1 MVDITLFERCLI
13 LTGPT
18 ASGKSAV
25 ALQLAK
31 SLQTEIISMDSMTL
45 YRGMDIGTA
54 KPSLQERSEVPHHFM
69 DVLDPWEK
77 ASVAWW
83 LSQARRMA
91 EDILNRGKCPII
103 VGGTPLYLKAICYGL
118 FEGPTVEPA
127 IRAELETRTNDELYR
142 QLSEVDQ
149 AAAKRIHPNDHKRL
163 VRALEVY
170 RATGQTITHWQQQFA
185 AQPRPRT
192 IPVFCMEVDRQEL
205 YRRIEARIDAMMQA
219 GWLDEVKLLL
229 QLPQPISKVAA
240 QAAGYRELID
250 HLQGNSNLDE
260 AVTAIKIRTRQ
271 LAKRQLTWFRNF
283 PGLKFLTAEE
293 AMQQLPGYM
302 SSKTP
307 SIGLAG
313 SPL

>member
-18 ASGKSAV
+18 ASGKSAI
-25 ALQLAK
+25 AFQLAK
-31 SLQTEIISMDSMTL
+31 QFQTEIISMDSMTL

-54 KPSLQERSEVPHHFM
+54 KPSLQERSEVPHHLVN
-69 DVLDPWEK
+69 VLDPWEK

-83 LSQARRMA
+83 LAQARRSA
-91 EDILNRGKCPII
+91 EDIMNRGKCPII

-118 FEGPTVEPA
+118 FEGPTVETA
-127 IRAELETRTNDELYR
+127 IRAELEARTNDVLYR
-142 QLSEVDQ
+142 QLAEVDQ

-170 RATGQTITHWQQQFA
+170 LATGQTITHWQQQFG
-185 AQPRPRT
+185 AQPRFRNVPL
-192 IPVFCMEVDRQEL
+192 FCMEFDRQEL
-205 YRRIEARIDAMMQA
+205 YRRIEVRIDAMMQA
-219 GWLDEVKLLL
+219 GWLDEVSQLMKL
-229 QLPQPISKVAA
+229 PHPISKEAA
-240 QAAGYRELID
+240 QAAGYRELVD
-250 HLQGNSNLDE
+250 HLQGKCNLEE
-260 AVTAIKIRTRQ
+260 AVIAIKTRTRQ

-283 PGLKFLTAEE
+283 PGLQFLTAEQ
-293 AMQQLPGYM
+293 AMQQLPGYI
-302 SSKTP
+302 SSMTP